1 MVQAVASARVVLR
14 CLTADSGAQSA
25 TTTGTIVMPTLSAD
39 SWNSPEAQY
48 MLIAM
53 LTLAV
58 GLDRSGWT
66 TFSILEMR
74 RVWKTATF
82 EDGGYTTVATMRMLE
97 WSVPLVISVNNYYM
111 HLINCHYIITNIL
124 LIIIML
130 HIKVVFLFFF
140 VCWINLLI

>member
-1 MVQAVASARVVLR
+1 
-14 CLTADSGAQSA
+14 
-25 TTTGTIVMPTLSAD
+25 
-39 SWNSPEAQY
+39 

-66 TFSILEMR
+66 TFGVPETR
-74 RVWKTATF
+74 RVWKTAPF
-82 EDGGYTTVATMRMLE
+82 EDGGYTTAATMRMLE
-97 WSVPLVISVNNYYM
+97 WSVPLVISVNNHYIYM

-130 HIKVVFLFFF
+130 YVKLLLFFVFF
-140 VCWINLLI
+140 VCCINLLI